1 MRERARKAYGALG
14 ALAALAAVVGF
25 AGDAAAQDRRCNL
38 YAATDEQFVARL
50 AACQT
55 GDILSAALAE
65 SLGSALAYATLVCDF
80 RQQIVTDEVVT
91 VDPDTGER
99 VRANVLACVLTGRV
113 REAVPR

>member
-1 MRERARKAYGALG
+1 MRERSPKDYGALG

-25 AGDAAAQDRRCNL
+25 AGHADAQDRRCNL
-38 YAATDEQFVARL
+38 YAASDEQFVARL

-65 SLGSALAYATLVCDF
+65 GLGSSLAYATLVCDF
-80 RQQIVTDEVVT
+80 RQQIVFDEVLT
-91 VDPDTGER
+91 VDPDTGEQ
-99 VRANVLACVLTGRV
+99 VRADVLACVLTGRV